1 MLTVTGGETTNA
13 TEWEERQKQKCISV
27 FSGCA
32 IAENSGHY
40 KKVVAGIFLN
50 ILFLFFCVCVTCM
63 TRIQPIGLVERIQ
76 AIAQNMSDMAVR
88 VEQIL
93 QRSMAN
99 SRGMTH
105 VCYRCSSVQIH
116 PS

>member
-1 MLTVTGGETTNA
+1 MFTVKGGETINGTGWKNA
-13 TEWEERQKQKCISV
+13 KKNKYNVLFRLRMPDSREFRSLQDGCCWIIFRYSFPVSVCI
-27 FSGCA
+27 
-32 IAENSGHY
+32 
-40 KKVVAGIFLN
+40 
-50 ILFLFFCVCVTCM
+50 CVYVTCT

-99 SRGMTH
+99 SRGMT
-105 VCYRCSSVQIH
+105 
-116 PS
+116 